1 MFFEDDGACWWL
13 LSTLRTHIWPWGKWQ
28 SETCWLVVKWC
39 WNIWQ
44 MKLYLSLMLLFY
56 YQHLFLFI
64 ATIIN
69 SFLFCHES
77 DPTFTKVSKVKEE
90 SELRP
95 PHSVPLPFSDVSN
108 NWSFY
113 HYCLVKGVWRKTKN
127 ADLNIYCWIFFS
139 LAAYLSHYSYRIYL
153 SFIIALRLHRVPIDF
168 SFHLIYSCSVPND
181 Q

>member
-1 MFFEDDGACWWL
+1 MTKRKITVRDMLTRCEVML
-13 LSTLRTHIWPWGKWQ
+13 EYLT
-28 SETCWLVVKWC
+28 EEVV
-39 WNIWQ
+39 
-44 MKLYLSLMLLFY
+44 LSLILLFY
-56 YQHLFLFI
+56 YQHLYLFI

-113 HYCLVKGVWRKTKN
+113 HYCLEKGV
-127 ADLNIYCWIFFS
+127 
-139 LAAYLSHYSYRIYL
+139 
-153 SFIIALRLHRVPIDF
+153 
-168 SFHLIYSCSVPND
+168 
-181 Q
+181 